1 MAGTARSK
9 NPLAAVVDLAPGE
22 RAFSALMLAYFFL
35 VTATFWIL
43 KPLKKSLFIQYYDA
57 RGLDLFSW
65 HLAAAEAE
73 LIGKLL
79 NVPMAI
85 LAMVIFALLARRLR
99 RQRLSLAITA
109 AFVVLF
115 VIFAQVLTRP
125 RDAAIWSFYLV
136 GDLFSTMMVA
146 AFFAFLN
153 DTVSPSAA
161 KRLYGP
167 IGFGGVAGGAFG
179 AIGLTA
185 LIDRLSPGM
194 WLWVCAGLG
203 LVVALVA
210 AGAGRASQSL
220 PPRSRAPKEK
230 PAAKA
235 EKDRNP
241 AFQGAALVLRSRYLL
256 SVLAIVGL
264 YEIVSTVMDFQF
276 TSTVA
281 EMLQG
286 DAIGAHMSRV
296 FAITNVVSLVVQAL
310 VTGFVMSRLGVGVAL
325 LVLPTTALLASA
337 AFLVRPTLWV
347 ASALN
352 TADNGFNYSINQ
364 SGKEALYVPTTPT
377 EKYQAKAFIDM
388 FAQRFAKTLG
398 IVASLGMS
406 QWFHD
411 LSTIRWLSLV
421 SIGVIVVWIIAAR
434 YAGRAFEDRGGSG
447 QPSEVEDEP
456 RTRAPRHHAKG
467 GARGAGALKAS
478 LVLGEVVVG
487 LPRVGEDHRFPDGD
501 AVARRAPA
509 TRFVVE
515 AVRDDR
521 RAGGVQGDVAGV
533 PLPVP
538 A

>member
-1 MAGTARSK
+1 MAARSK
-9 NPLAAVVDLAPGE
+9 KALAFVADLAPGE

-57 RGLDLFSW
+57 RGLDLLSW

-85 LAMVIFALLARRLR
+85 VAMVVFATLARRLR
-99 RQRLSLAITA
+99 RQRLSLAVTA
-109 AFVVLF
+109 VFVVLF
-115 VIFAQVLTRP
+115 VVFAQMLNRP
-125 RDAAIWSFYLV
+125 RDVAVWSFYLA

-153 DTVSPSAA
+153 DTVSPAAA

-167 IGFGGVAGGAFG
+167 IGFGGVAGGVLG
-179 AIGLTA
+179 ALVLTA
-185 LIDRLSPGM
+185 LIERLSAGT

-210 AGAGRASQSL
+210 AAAGRASHSL
-220 PPRSRAPKEK
+220 PPRSRAPEAK
-230 PAAKA
+230 PAAGA
-235 EKDRNP
+235 EKNRNP
-241 AFQGAALVLRSRYLL
+241 ALHGAAIVLRSRYLL

-281 EMLQG
+281 QKLQG

-296 FAITNVVSLVVQAL
+296 FAITNVVSLLVQAV

-325 LVLPTTALLASA
+325 LVLPTTALLASV
-337 AFLVRPTLWV
+337 AFLVRPTLWA

-364 SGKEALYVPTTPT
+364 SAKEALYVPTTST

-388 FAQRFAKTLG
+388 FGQRFAKTVG

-421 SIGVIVVWIIAAR
+421 SVAVIVVWVIAAR
-434 YAGRAFEDRGGSG
+434 HAGRAFEERGGSG
-447 QPSEVEDEP
+447 QPSEGENQP
-456 RTRAPRHHAKG
+456 RARAPRHHAKAR
-467 GARGAGALKAS
+467 ARGAGALKAS
-478 LVLGEVVVG
+478 LVFGEVFVAV
-487 LPRVGEDHRFPDGD
+487 PRMREDHRLAD
-501 AVARRAPA
+501 ADADSGRAPA
-509 TRFVVE
+509 TGLVVE
-515 AVRDDR
+515 AVRDDGA
-521 RAGGVQGDVAGV
+521 AGCVQRDVAGV